1 MNKTEIRVRYSE
13 TDQMGVVY
21 HANYLAWFEVGRVE
35 YLRSIGLDYGE
46 MEKRGVM
53 VPVLEAKCRYHKPA
67 KYDDILVVETLL
79 SEVKRAKFY
88 FEYRICRKEDGVLL
102 AEGSTEHIFVDSR
115 FRPINLKK
123 RHPEMWEKLN
133 K

>member
-1 MNKTEIRVRYSE
+1 MNRTEIRVRYSE

-35 YLRSIGLDYGE
+35 YLREIGLDYRA
-46 MEKRGVM
+46 MESQGIM
-53 VPVLEAKCRYHKPA
+53 VPVLEVNCKYRHPA
-67 KYDDILVVETLL
+67 RYDDIVIVETRL

-88 FEYRICRKEDGVLL
+88 FEYSIFRKEDSEPL
-102 AEGSTEHIFVDSR
+102 ATGRSEHIFVDSE

-123 RHPEMWEKLN
+123 QHPEMWEKLR
-133 K
+133 